1 MNQKKGSAL
10 AEWLFVSLQYL
21 LPQHGLSRIVHWLM
35 RVRTPMVKNLL
46 IRWFVGQYKVDM
58 SEARRRRTD
67 DYACFND
74 FFTRALNE
82 EARPVA
88 FGTDNLVSPVD
99 GKVSELGGIDD
110 QRILQAKGSSYTVT
124 QLLGG
129 DEDLARQFHGG
140 EFATLYL
147 APSNYHRIHMPVSGK
162 LKAMTYI
169 PGRLFSVNEATV
181 RGVPALFSRNERVV
195 CSFDTDHGPMVMVLV
210 GAIFVG
216 SIETVWAGEI
226 TPGGPD
232 ALTRSDYG
240 DDKPIRLVQGEE
252 MGRFNMGST
261 VILLMPGGK
270 CHWQEN
276 LAAGAPICMGQLLAT
291 TGE

>member
-1 MNQKKGSAL
+1 MNQKKVSAL

-21 LPQHGLSRIVHWLM
+21 LPQHGLARIIHWLM
-35 RVRTPMVKNLL
+35 RVQTPAVKNLL
-46 IRWFVGQYKVDM
+46 IRWFIGQYKVEM
-58 SEARRRRTD
+58 KEAKRRRAD
-67 DYACFND
+67 DYASFND

-82 EARPVA
+82 DARPVA
-88 FGTDNLVSPVD
+88 FGVNNLVSPVD
-99 GKVSELGGIDD
+99 GKISELGDIDG
-110 QRILQAKGSSYTVT
+110 QRILQAKGSTYSVT

-129 DEDLARQFHGG
+129 DEDLARQFQGG

-147 APSNYHRIHMPVSGK
+147 APSNYHRIHMPMSGV
-162 LKAMTYI
+162 LKSMTYI

-181 RGVPALFSRNERVV
+181 RGVPGLFARNERVV

-226 TPGGPD
+226 TPGGATD
-232 ALTRSDYG
+232 ITRSDYQG
-240 DDKPIRLVQGEE
+240 DQSIRLVQGEE

-261 VILLMPGGK
+261 VILLMPQGK
-270 CHWQEN
+270 CNWRET
-276 LAAGAPICMGQLLAT
+276 LTAGTPIRMGQVLAS

>member
-21 LPQHGLSRIVHWLM
+21 LPQHSLSRIVHWLM
-35 RVRTPMVKNLL
+35 RVQTPVVKNLL
-46 IRWFVGQYKVDM
+46 IRWFVGQYKVELG
-58 SEARRRRTD
+58 EARRRRTD
-67 DYACFND
+67 DYVSFND
-74 FFTRALNE
+74 FFTRALAE

-88 FGTDNLVSPVD
+88 FGAHNLVSPVD
-99 GKVSELGGIDD
+99 GKVSELGDIDG

-147 APSNYHRIHMPVSGK
+147 APSNYHRIHMPLSGK
-162 LKAMTYI
+162 LKSMTYI
-169 PGRLFSVNEATV
+169 PGKLFSVNEATV
-181 RGVPALFSRNERVV
+181 RGVPGLFARNERVV
-195 CSFDTDHGPMVMVLV
+195 CTFDTEHGPMVMVLV
-210 GAIFVG
+210 GALFVG

-226 TPGGPD
+226 TPGGAT
-232 ALTRSDYG
+232 ALTHSDYRNE
-240 DDKPIRLVQGEE
+240 KPVRLVQGEE

-261 VILLMPGGK
+261 VILLMPRGR
-270 CHWQEN
+270 CHWREK
-276 LAAGAPICMGQLLAT
+276 LAAGTLIRMGQLLAT